1 MQVNLATSCALGK
14 ALMSRKHEDKM
25 NVSPLLSASFAI
37 QIHVIGV
44 FTAII
49 ATALIFTRAR
59 GSYQHRLFGWMWVA
73 GMGTA
78 ALSSFFITAI
88 NKTGFS
94 LIHVLSVWVIFSLF
108 SGIYAIRV
116 HRSIRGHRQAMLGM
130 TIGGLGVAGA
140 LSFLPGRIMLQVVT
154 GV

>member
-1 MQVNLATSCALGK
+1 
-14 ALMSRKHEDKM
+14 M
-25 NVSPLLSASFAI
+25 NIAPLLSASIAI
-37 QIHVIGV
+37 QIHVFGV
-44 FTAII
+44 VTAII

-59 GSYQHRLFGWMWVA
+59 GTLQHRLFGWMWVA

-78 ALSSFFITAI
+78 ALSSFFITSI

-94 LIHVLSVWVIFSLF
+94 LIHVLSVWVIFGLF

-116 HRSIRGHRQAMLGM
+116 RRSIRGHRQAMLGM
-130 TIGGLGVAGA
+130 TIGGLGVAGV